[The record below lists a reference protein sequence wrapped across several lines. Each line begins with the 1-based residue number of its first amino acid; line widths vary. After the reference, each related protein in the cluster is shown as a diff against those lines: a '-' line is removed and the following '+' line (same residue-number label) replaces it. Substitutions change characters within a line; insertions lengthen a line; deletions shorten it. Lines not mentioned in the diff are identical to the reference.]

1 MDDLRFLYRS
11 IAFHTPDRVV
21 DPPSWLSHTP
31 FAFWMVDALQPTT
44 FVELGCHSGNSY
56 SSFAQAV
63 QTLGLSTACYAVDTW
78 LGDRHAGSFDES
90 VFAEWSEYHER
101 RFASFSRLIRST
113 FDEALEHFPDG
124 AIDLLHIDGYHTFEA
139 LSHDFEAWRP
149 KMSNRGIVLCHDVN
163 VRESDFGAWRV
174 WERVAREYPSFAFL
188 HGHGLGVLGI
198 GPDLPAPLKWLFAA
212 DEDQANTV
220 RLFFARLGASVTAQH
235 TAARAQR
242 ASTEAREAAAAA
254 ERAAAEAQQAMDKAQ
269 QTAAQA
275 QQTALEAQQAMT
287 VTQQAAIEAQQALG
301 AEVAARDQRLG
312 QATTALEA
320 MRSEHARLRDALA
333 AAEGVLDARENE
345 AGILIREVAIL
356 RDACAAAEREVRERS
371 EQVDVLTA
379 DNLGLTAALA
389 SAVQA
394 LTDRTAEVEALASR
408 LEVRETRRTY
418 PTVVV
423 VSHVG
428 GWQPR
433 AGNQYR
439 LCRMFE
445 WYRRQGYRVIPVIA
459 PLPGEEL
466 SHDALAATAAAFGN
480 VIQVHR
486 DGRIEHDLR
495 DVPEVFDP
503 VPNTPAPPVRIA
515 NDRSEPQRQELLKID
530 ETFCHDRLIA
540 TVLHLQQWLG
550 PHVLQVEYIWMTR
563 LLPLVRGDVL
573 KVIDTHDVFS
583 SIERKVRMFGVRD
596 VVVDWREEAERLRRG
611 DLIIA
616 IQDEERRELQR
627 LAPDTPVVTAG
638 VDFDVVPDA
647 AGTIA
652 GRILFVASGNPR
664 NAKGLID
671 FVRLAW
677 PRIRRSVPEAELVVV
692 GSVGEAVAGRSVP
705 GLTAAGA
712 VEEIAPLYRDAAL
725 VINPVVAGTGA
736 KIKTIEA
743 LCHLRPLVTWPAGI
757 DGLDPALAAR
767 CIVVRDWYEFANAV
781 VDVLSRSERR
791 FTADD
796 RAVVAELVS
805 PGTTYAALDRAYRTF
820 FERHGSAPAAAA
832 GPLAEAGLG
841 MPAIAHAD

>member
-1 MDDLRFLYRS
+1 MDNIRFLYRP
-11 IAFHTPDRVV
+11 IAFHTPERVV

-31 FAFWMVDALQPTT
+31 FAFWIVDALRPAT

-56 SSFAQAV
+56 SSVAQAV
-63 QTLGLSTACYAVDTW
+63 QTLGLPTACYAVDTW
-78 LGDRHAGSFDES
+78 LGDPHAGSFDES
-90 VFAEWSEYHER
+90 VFTEWSEYHER
-101 RFASFSRLIRST
+101 RFASFSRLVRST

-124 AIDLLHIDGYHTFEA
+124 TIDLLHIDGYHTFEA
-139 LSHDFEAWRP
+139 VSHDFESWRP
-149 KMSNRGIVLCHDVN
+149 KMSNRGVVLCHDIN
-163 VRESDFGAWRV
+163 VREKDFGAWRL
-174 WERVAREYPSFAFL
+174 WERVSGEYPSFAFL

-198 GPDLPAPLKWLFAA
+198 GRDLPEPLAWLFAA

-235 TAARAQR
+235 TAANAQR
-242 ASTEAREAAAAA
+242 ELTEAREAAAAA
-254 ERAAAEAQQAMDKAQ
+254 HQTAVEAQQAIAAAR
-269 QTAAQA
+269 QTAI
-275 QQTALEAQQAMT
+275 EAQQALAGAR
-287 VTQQAAIEAQQALG
+287 QLAAESQQALG
-301 AEVAARDQRLG
+301 AEVAARDERLG
-312 QATTALEA
+312 QATNELDALK
-320 MRSEHARLRDALA
+320 SEHARLRDALA
-333 AAEGVLDARENE
+333 AAEGVLDVRENE
-345 AGILIREVAIL
+345 AGILVRGMAIL
-356 RDACAAAEREVRERS
+356 RDALAAAEHDVRERAG
-371 EQVDVLTA
+371 QVDVLTA
-379 DNLGLTAALA
+379 DNHELTAALA
-389 SAVQA
+389 AAEQT
-394 LTDRTAEVEALASR
+394 LTTRTAEVEALVSR
-408 LEVRETRRTY
+408 LDIREARRTY

-433 AGNQYR
+433 AGNEYR

-445 WYRRQGYRVIPVIA
+445 WYRSQGYRVIPVIA

-466 SHDALAATAAAFGN
+466 SSDALAATAAAFGN

-503 VPNTPAPPVRIA
+503 VPNSLAPPLAISSEG
-515 NDRSEPQRQELLKID
+515 SEPHHQELLKLD
-530 ETFCHDRLIA
+530 TTFCHDRLIA

-563 LLPLVRGDVL
+563 LLPLVGGNVL

-596 VVVDWREEAERLRRG
+596 VVVDPLEEAERLRRG

-627 LAPDTPVVTAG
+627 LVPDTPVVTAG
-638 VDFDVVPDA
+638 VDFDVVGDP
-647 AGTIA
+647 AGSIA

-671 FVRLAW
+671 FIRLAW
-677 PRIRRSVPEAELVVV
+677 PRIRRRVPEAELVVV
-692 GSVGEAVAGRSVP
+692 GSVAEAVAGRPIP
-705 GLTAAGA
+705 GVTVAGP
-712 VEEIAPLYRDAAL
+712 VGEIAPLYREAAL

-767 CIVVRDWYEFANAV
+767 CIVARDWYEFANAV
-781 VDVLSRSERR
+781 VDVLTRR
-791 FTADD
+791 DRGFTEDD

-805 PGTTYAALDRAYRTF
+805 PETTYAALDGAYRTF
-820 FERHGSAPAAAA
+820 FERHGRAPAAAA
-832 GPLAEAGLG
+832 GLLPEAGVA